1 MTMLANVE
9 KNHAPLTLVDYEAR
23 IYLYKEQI
31 GTGYIGIGRTLNEAK
46 AAKVVPHGQ
55 WESWVEQ
62 TTGMNIQSAQ
72 RCMKAA
78 REIKDGSAL
87 AQLEM
92 SKALALLSSGLDED
106 TREGLAQQA
115 VDESESLA
123 ALREE
128 IKKKQTVVDQVI
140 AAQQK
145 TAARAAKAEK
155 QAFENAEK
163 LKEAQEQADELARAA
178 REYSEDA
185 DKHCR
190 RANEARQECAQLR
203 DQLRDVE
210 EKAMTAARAALA
222 GEVEAATEA
231 ARKEIDEL
239 RADLEAAERRE
250 EKKAQQ
256 LQALRDEQN
265 QRAMDSA
272 RGVATSGFKVFD
284 LAAAV
289 RAFIG
294 SAGVLPQMGETLR
307 GIAPAE
313 RRTMLENVETV
324 AQWVDGA
331 RLALGVVD
339 VDADGL
345 KKERR

>member
-9 KNHAPLTLVDYEAR
+9 RNHAPMTLVDYEAR

-55 WESWVEQ
+55 WEAWVEQ

-78 REIKDGSAL
+78 RKIKDGSAL

-128 IKKKQTVVDQVI
+128 IKKKQTAMEEAIQGAI
-140 AAQQK
+140 K

-155 QAFENAEK
+155 QAFDNAER
-163 LKEAQEQADELARAA
+163 LKAAQEQA
-178 REYSEDA
+178 
-185 DKHCR
+185 
-190 RANEARQECAQLR
+190 
-203 DQLRDVE
+203 E
-210 EKAMTAARAALA
+210 E
-222 GEVEAATEA
+222 
-231 ARKEIDEL
+231 ARKEAERLREKVMEQSQQKADKGISAKAQAVIDEL

-256 LQALRDEQN
+256 LQALRDQQN

-272 RGVATSGFKVFD
+272 RGLATSGLSAFD

-294 SAGVLPQMGETLR
+294 SAGVLPQMGESLR

-313 RRTMLENVETV
+313 RRTLMENIETV

-331 RLALGVVD
+331 RLALGVVN
-339 VDADGL
+339 VDDG
-345 KKERR
+345 ERK